1 MTMSYSEIHFHLL
14 PGVDDGPPSV
24 QQSLE
29 LAQLAVADGTRTIVA
44 TPHVHPLHITDP
56 AEIADRVQEFDARL
70 RAARIAVDVLPG
82 GELAL
87 DMVGR
92 LRQAELELIAQG
104 PAQRRWLLLEAP
116 FDGLDERYTEA
127 AGELRERGFAV
138 VVAHPERARSTGA
151 TDAVIANELSEGS
164 VLQVNAW
171 SVAGHYGDAIRAVAL
186 RLLRSTPGA
195 VLASDAHGPHRPP
208 SLQAALDEF
217 AALGEPNPARFAGTR
232 TRALLNRGLELS
244 ADVRAA

>member
-14 PGVDDGPPSV
+14 PAVDDGPPSV
-24 QQSLE
+24 EQSLE
-29 LAQLAVADGTRTIVA
+29 LAQLAVADGTRTIVV

-56 AEIADRVQEFDARL
+56 SEIADRASELDARL
-70 RAARIAVDVLPG
+70 RAARIPVEVLPG
-82 GELAL
+82 GELSI

-92 LRQAELELIAQG
+92 LRQAALEDIAQG
-104 PAQRRWLLLEAP
+104 PADRRWLLLEAP

-127 AGELRERGFAV
+127 ADELRERGFAV
-138 VVAHPERARSTGA
+138 VVAHPERARPSST

-164 VLQVNAW
+164 VLQINAW
-171 SVAGHYGDAIRAVAL
+171 SIAGQYGEATRAVAL

-208 SLQAALDEF
+208 SLQAALDEI

-244 ADVRAA
+244 PAARAA

>member
-1 MTMSYSEIHFHLL
+1 MPMSYSEIHFHLL
-14 PGVDDGPPSV
+14 PAVDDGPPSLEH
-24 QQSLE
+24 SLE

-56 AEIADRVQEFDARL
+56 SEIADRVLELEARL
-70 RAARIAVDVLPG
+70 RAARVPVDVLAG

-92 LRQAELELIAQG
+92 LRQSELELIAQG
-104 PAQRRWLLLEAP
+104 PAGRRWLLLEAP

-127 AGELRERGFAV
+127 ADELRQRGFAV
-138 VVAHPERARSTGA
+138 VVAHPERARTSSA
-151 TDAVIANELSEGS
+151 ADAVIANELSEGS

-171 SVAGHYGDAIRAVAL
+171 SIAGQYGEATRAVAL

-208 SLQAALDEF
+208 SLQAALDEV
-217 AALGEPNPARFAGTR
+217 AALGEPNPARFAGQR
-232 TRALLNRGLELS
+232 TRALLNRGLEPS
-244 ADVRAA
+244 PAARAA

>member
-1 MTMSYSEIHFHLL
+1 MAMSYSEIHFHLL
-14 PGVDDGPPSV
+14 PGVDDGPPSLEH
-24 QQSLE
+24 SLE
-29 LAQLAVADGTRTIVA
+29 LAQLAVADGTRTVVV

-56 AEIADRVQEFDARL
+56 SEIPERVLELDARL
-70 RAARIAVDVLPG
+70 RAARIPVEVLAG

-92 LRQAELELIAQG
+92 LRQSELEVIAQG
-104 PAQRRWLLLEAP
+104 PAGRRWLLLEAP
-116 FDGLDERYTEA
+116 FDGLDERYTEGA
-127 AGELRERGFAV
+127 DELRERGFAV
-138 VVAHPERARSTGA
+138 VVAHPERARVGGA

-171 SVAGHYGDAIRAVAL
+171 SLTGRYGDATRAVAL

-208 SLQAALDEF
+208 SVQAALDEI
-217 AALGEPNPARFAGTR
+217 AALGEPNPGRFAGTR

-244 ADVRAA
+244 PAARAA

>member
-24 QQSLE
+24 EQSLE

-151 TDAVIANELSEGS
+151 TDAVIANELAEGS

-171 SVAGHYGDAIRAVAL
+171 SVLGHYGDATRAVAL

-208 SLQAALDEF
+208 LLKAALDEV

-232 TRALLNRGLELS
+232 TRALLNRGLELP

>member
-29 LAQLAVADGTRTIVA
+29 LAQHAVADGTRTIVA

-56 AEIADRVQEFDARL
+56 AEIADRVQELDARL

-151 TDAVIANELSEGS
+151 TDAVIAHELAEGS

-171 SVAGHYGDAIRAVAL
+171 SVTGDYGDATRAVAL

-208 SLQAALDEF
+208 SLQAALDEV

-244 ADVRAA
+244 TAARAA